1 MNELAVKAKNGTNTS
16 TDQEYINK
24 EVQNLISEIDRVQST
39 TTFNE
44 KNLLTGSFNANLQ
57 VGAESGQT
65 INLSIS
71 NMNASAI
78 GVSAVSVSSTAAAG
92 SAIDKI
98 KSALASIST
107 QRAQLGAVQNR
118 LEHTIKNLDNVV
130 ENTTAAE
137 SQIRDTDMASEMVK
151 FSNNNILAQAGQSM
165 LAQANQ
171 SNQGVLSILGGG
183 TAGTYYPLGGAL
195 ADILNKNVKGAN
207 ASAQSTGAS
216 VANVNL
222 LKEGKV
228 DIAFIQND
236 IAYYASTGTEM
247 FKDKKVESLKGLATL
262 YPETV
267 QIVTTK
273 KTGIKT
279 VADLKGKRVAVG
291 AAGSGTEANARQILN
306 IAGITYKDI
315 KPQYLSF
322 GEAASALKDGNVDA
336 GFVVAGFPTAA
347 IQDLAT
353 QHDVVMVS
361 VGADIADKLIAKYPY
376 YTKVTIPAKTYNKVE
391 TDTAAVAVK
400 CMLAV
405 TDKMDADTG
414 YAIVKALYG
423 NLDRMKAA
431 HNVSK
436 NITKAT
442 GKDGMSIKLNAGA
455 EKFFNEK

>member
-1 MNELAVKAKNGTNTS
+1 MKKFLAFLMAFAVIGSVLAGCGGGDKKKEAPKPAADGGKKF
-16 TDQEYINK
+16 IN
-24 EVQNLISEIDRVQST
+24 IAT
-39 TTFNE
+39 
-44 KNLLTGSFNANLQ
+44 
-57 VGAESGQT
+57 
-65 INLSIS
+65 
-71 NMNASAI
+71 
-78 GVSAVSVSSTAAAG
+78 
-92 SAIDKI
+92 
-98 KSALASIST
+98 
-107 QRAQLGAVQNR
+107 
-118 LEHTIKNLDNVV
+118 
-130 ENTTAAE
+130 
-137 SQIRDTDMASEMVK
+137 
-151 FSNNNILAQAGQSM
+151 
-165 LAQANQ
+165 
-171 SNQGVLSILGGG
+171 GG

-347 IQDLAT
+347 I
-353 QHDVVMVS
+353 
-361 VGADIADKLIAKYPY
+361 KLIAKYPY